1 MEDERIEKLA
11 QLEPE
16 RLRAQLENLST
27 EELRDVALK
36 LACRLEN
43 KC

>member
-1 MEDERIEKLA
+1 MEDDRIEKLA

-27 EELRDVALK
+27 EDLREIALT
-36 LACRLEN
+36 LAGRL
-43 KC
+43 K